1 MDENNS
7 NTTKILQYIQKNPGI
22 HLREIKRGLDMAMG
36 TVQYHL
42 DLLEKQG
49 KIVSERQ
56 NFRKF
61 YFPIG
66 LFAENQRNILKIIK
80 QDTAREILLFI
91 IEKNNPTQH
100 EIVDKIKISASS
112 VNWHLD
118 RLKKTDMI
126 YELRD
131 GKYKRYSIK
140 IKPTEIISL
149 IKNYHPTIWD
159 QWSGRLIET
168 FLSLSTDGEI
178 KYD

>member
-1 MDENNS
+1 VDEQNI
-7 NTTKILQYIQKNPGI
+7 NTTKVLQYIQANPGS
-22 HLREIKRGLDMAMG
+22 HLREIKRELDMAMG
-36 TVQYHL
+36 TIQYHL

-49 KIVSERQ
+49 KIISERQ

-66 LFAENQRNILKIIK
+66 IFAENQRNILKIIK
-80 QDTAREILLFI
+80 QETSREILLFI

-100 EIVDKIKISASS
+100 EIVDKIQISASS

-118 RLKKTDMI
+118 RLKKTDII

-140 IKPTEIISL
+140 IKPAEIIAL

-159 QWSGRLIET
+159 QWSERLIET
-168 FLSLSTDGEI
+168 FLSLSTNGET
-178 KYD
+178 KND